1 MTPRPTSPTSL
12 LWAHQ
17 IKREHGHLLNRLHK
31 MEAAHDQQESR
42 LKHAETAAKSHANE
56 DIAALAEQVKALDES
71 GITERLA
78 RVEKDVMSKLDDVQA
93 ESEAI
98 ILKVASLEK
107 DDVVAEE
114 ERRKAFNREKAL
126 LKRVAET
133 EENLKKY
140 EQSLVR
146 LGRRVDDQSM
156 VTIRSQLDGLMQQVE
171 KEGSTM
177 KLVAESTAALE
188 TANEGLKKANA
199 KMAIEIEKL
208 AAKAEAAVAASE
220 KATSAVTKAGG
231 QKRSAPE
238 PDSDDE
244 DETPR
249 PPLKKKKQ
257 SHKWAG
263 GGADK
268 DIIRQGSDVKPSGR
282 TIASPYTTIPKPTLK
297 AAPKPTVKPVS
308 KPAPKPAP
316 KPALKS
322 ALKPAPKPVQS
333 QAPPK
338 ERKQPAASQ
347 AKSKPTVSH
356 KAKATASQK
365 PAPKK
370 GLATASSAKAQRYLD
385 GQTDKPIVRAGK
397 GWVEIAM
404 TPSQSDAEEESE
416 EEKIVFEETKR
427 SKGRPRRSQD
437 TDDIIGA
444 ASSTQRPARGGRRQP
459 SPKPAQAKQRQKRKI
474 EDEPS
479 PAVTGGQYQP
489 STAMQ
494 AMKAAQKDRTRVST
508 GGVFTSPPPVRR
520 SIERKDTR
528 DALLAAVVTS
538 QSSARP
544 AGNDEVPVSA
554 PPDVP
559 RRRRIIDLED

>member
-1 MTPRPTSPTSL
+1 MTPRPSSPTSL

-17 IKREHGHLLNRLHK
+17 IKREHGHLLNRLQK

-42 LKHAETAAKSHANE
+42 LKHAETAARSHANE

-114 ERRKAFNREKAL
+114 ERRKSFNREKAL

-177 KLVAESTAALE
+177 KLVVESTAALE

-208 AAKAEAAVAASE
+208 AAKAESAVAASE
-220 KATSAVTKAGG
+220 KAASVVTKAGG
-231 QKRSAPE
+231 VKRSAPE

-244 DETPR
+244 DETPQ
-249 PPLKKKKQ
+249 PPQKKKKQ

-282 TIASPYTTIPKPTLK
+282 TIASPYTAISKPALK
-297 AAPKPTVKPVS
+297 AAPKPTTKPVS

-316 KPALKS
+316 RPALKS

-338 ERKQPAASQ
+338 ERKKPVASQ
-347 AKSKPTVSH
+347 AKAKTTVSH
-356 KAKATASQK
+356 KAKAPASQK

-370 GLATASSAKAQRYLD
+370 GLATASSAKSQRYLD

-404 TPSQSDAEEESE
+404 TPSQSDAEDESE
-416 EEKIVFEETKR
+416 EEKIIFEETKR
-427 SKGRPRRSQD
+427 PKGRPRRSQD

-444 ASSTQRPARGGRRQP
+444 ASSTQRPARGGRQQL
-459 SPKPAQAKQRQKRKI
+459 SPKPGPAKQRQKRKI

-479 PAVTGGQYQP
+479 PAVTGGQYRP

-508 GGVFTSPPPVRR
+508 GGVFTSPPSVRR
-520 SIERKDTR
+520 SIERKDTK
-528 DALLAAVVTS
+528 DALLAAVFTS
-538 QSSARP
+538 QSSAQP
-544 AGNDEVPVSA
+544 GEKDEVAVTA
-554 PPDVP
+554 PPAVP
-559 RRRRIIDLED
+559 KRRRIIDLED